1 MNKNDTSYKKIKVIY
16 YGKIIEGKINGYG
29 RKADFDSNIDYE
41 GNFIK
46 GQKYRHGKELIGL
59 NLVYEGEFVDDKR
72 NGYGKE
78 YEGEN
83 IIFDGQ
89 FLDGKRWEGF
99 GKEIKDKKVIFK
111 GE

>member
-46 GQKYRHGKELIGL
+46 GQKYRHGK
-59 NLVYEGEFVDDKR
+59 
-72 NGYGKE
+72 
-78 YEGEN
+78 
-83 IIFDGQ
+83 
-89 FLDGKRWEGF
+89 
-99 GKEIKDKKVIFK
+99 
-111 GE
+111 